1 MKKNSSTAATTTTTS
16 KMVGQEIMV
25 TPEMAQQFLDTQ
37 DNNRHVNPKHVREI
51 ALNMLKGSWRR
62 SPQPICFD
70 VNGKLIDG
78 QHRMLALIMA
88 NLTLPFFVV
97 RNVPVESADHIDC
110 GRPRNILDRLKIGHK
125 ELFWISQSD
134 TSIANILSYCWRS
147 MMPTQDEK
155 AKWLLQHQEA
165 LMWIDS
171 TYTAREHGFRK
182 AAIRAAIMEAYE
194 NGVDQQLLIDLC
206 NIMADPGQV
215 AKSGDLAEQNFHQLR
230 NYLVA
235 RAVRFNAGGG
245 ENKTVFKIVGQ
256 AIYETING
264 EKLSNLDQTERFPFK
279 VVGIDGDEVYSPS
292 LFYMKKKGTS
302 KTGKVKKTPKTNP

>member
-1 MKKNSSTAATTTTTS
+1 MKNTKNTTSASTTTAA
-16 KMVGQEIMV
+16 KMVGQEVLV
-25 TPEMAQQFLDTQ
+25 TPDMAKQFLATQ
-37 DNNRHVNPKHVREI
+37 ENNRHVSSKHVREI
-51 ALNMLKGSWRR
+51 ALDMMKGSWRR

-88 NLTLPFFVV
+88 NVTLPFFVV

-125 ELFWISQSD
+125 ELYWISQSD

-155 AKWLLQHQEA
+155 AKWLRQHQES
-165 LMWIDS
+165 LMWIDA

-194 NGVDQQLLIDLC
+194 NKVDTQILVDLC
-206 NIMADPGQV
+206 EIMADPGNV
-215 AKSGDLAEQNFHQLR
+215 AKSGDLAEKNFHQLR

-256 AIYETING
+256 AIYDTSNG
-264 EKLSNLDQTERFPFK
+264 FSLSNLDKVERFPFK
-279 VVGIDGDEVYSPS
+279 VVGIDGEEVYSPS
-292 LFYMKKKGTS
+292 DFYMKKSSEQKD
-302 KTGKVKKTPKTNP
+302 KAKKS